1 MSNSKPNPTRSEPVT
16 VPPAVVNRL
25 SLYLRELQHLINGG
39 NETTS
44 SSQLGRRLGFTDAQ
58 VRKDLAHF
66 GHFGHPGIGY
76 RCDELVGAIRSIL
89 GTDREWRVALVG
101 VGNLGR
107 ALLGYRGFSEQ
118 GFRLEA
124 AFDADPAKIGTQLE
138 GIEIHDI
145 TCLREILASKQIELG
160 LIAVPA
166 AEAQAVADRLVA
178 AGVGGIV
185 NFAPVT
191 LTVPDGVSKVGVDL
205 ARELEQVTFSVAN
218 RIREREKK
226 GGSGDL
232 ADRG

>member
-1 MSNSKPNPTRSEPVT
+1 MSNSKSNPPRSEPVT

-66 GHFGHPGIGY
+66 GQFGHPGIGY

-118 GFRLEA
+118 GFRLAA
-124 AFDADPAKIGTQLE
+124 AFDADPAKIGTRLKE
-138 GIEIHDI
+138 IEIHDI
-145 TCLREILASKQIELG
+145 ARLSEILASKQIELG

-166 AEAQAVADRLVA
+166 TEAQTVSDQLVA

-191 LTVPDGVSKVGVDL
+191 LTVPDEVSKVGVDL

-218 RIREREKK
+218 RLREREKG

-232 ADRG
+232 SDRS